1 VEHSVGESK
10 APVPMTASLDT
21 FADVYAGVIASA
33 MARVARRDPRAVRM
47 FEPVEVAELCCRRVP
62 LADLLGI
69 ESDDDFV
76 ISCYAKFLDRLP
88 ARSEVDHF
96 AHKLSTGEQSRPEL
110 ITEISESEEHR
121 RRGIRVNLV

>member
-1 VEHSVGESK
+1 
-10 APVPMTASLDT
+10 MTLTPDS

-33 MARVARRDPRAVRM
+33 MARVARRDPHAVRM

-62 LADLLGI
+62 VADLLSI
-69 ESDDDFV
+69 ESGDDFV
-76 ISCYAKFLDRLP
+76 ISCYAKLLDRLP
-88 ARSEVDHF
+88 ARAEVDHF
-96 AHKLSTGEQSRPEL
+96 AKKLSTGEQTRHEL